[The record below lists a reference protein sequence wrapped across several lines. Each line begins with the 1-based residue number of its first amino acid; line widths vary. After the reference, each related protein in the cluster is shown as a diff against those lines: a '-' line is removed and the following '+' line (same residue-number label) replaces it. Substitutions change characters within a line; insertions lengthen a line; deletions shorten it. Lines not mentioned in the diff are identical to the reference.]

1 MIRAVVDTSVLVS
14 AFVGDPDAGPGQ
26 LVEAWR
32 DQRFELVVSPR
43 LLAELREVLAR
54 PKLVRWGDDGRAEA
68 YVEAFA
74 AQSEGCAA
82 AEKPPPSAVRDP
94 DDDYLVDLLRRSR
107 ADVLVSVDRDLLD
120 AQLPGVTVLD
130 PAQFLSHLAS
140 DAPDPAA

>member
-14 AFVGDPDAGPGQ
+14 AFVGNPDAGPGQ

-54 PKLVRWGDDGRAEA
+54 PKLARWADDGRAEA

-74 AQSEGCAA
+74 AQSEECAD

-94 DDDYLVDLLRRSR
+94 DDYLVDLLRRSG
-107 ADVLVSVDRDLLD
+107 AEVLVSVDRDLLD
-120 AQLPGVTVLD
+120 AQLAGVTVLD

-140 DAPDPAA
+140 EAPDPAA